1 MTLAVYAGAFDP
13 VTKGH
18 QDILERAASVFDKV
32 IVGVFDTPAKSL
44 LFSTEER
51 LDMFHQTIQHL
62 HNVEVK
68 TYEGLTVEFAS
79 DVGATAMIRGL
90 RSITDLDYEVSMVMM
105 NRKLHPNIDTV
116 FFYTNLDFQFVSSTL
131 IKEVAQYGGDITNWV
146 PQHVAAALQKHRKVD
161 AVSLTARQTTDHFL
175 LIGPFEV
182 E

>member
-18 QDILERAASVFDKV
+18 EDILERAACIFDQV

-51 LDMFHQTIQHL
+51 LDMFQQTVRHVP
-62 HNVEVK
+62 NVEVRIY
-68 TYEGLTVEFAS
+68 TGLTVEFAS
-79 DVGATAMIRGL
+79 EVGATAMIRGL

-116 FFYTNLDFQFVSSTL
+116 FLYTNLEFQFVSSTL
-131 IKEVAQYGGDITNWV
+131 IKEVARYGGDITNWV
-146 PQHVAAALQKHRKVD
+146 PQHVAVALRQKYQAAV
-161 AVSLTARQTTDHFL
+161 
-175 LIGPFEV
+175 
-182 E
+182 